1 MNSTEALREFAEKW
15 MPMVRYKDKERFIEV
30 LTAVI
35 SEHYVERAKYDEA
48 VDDYMRLLDRYDAMI
63 DNDDDDD
70 IDTDDDLN

>member
-1 MNSTEALREFAEKW
+1 MTTSDKLREIIVKHATFFNIS
-15 MPMVRYKDKERFIEV
+15 VCLSD